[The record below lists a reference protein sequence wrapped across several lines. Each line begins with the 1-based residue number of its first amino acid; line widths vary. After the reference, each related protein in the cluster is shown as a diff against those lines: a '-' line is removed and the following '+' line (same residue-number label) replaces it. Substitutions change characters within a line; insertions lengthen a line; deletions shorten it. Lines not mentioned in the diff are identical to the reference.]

1 MTAASRHFAPGSVI
15 FREGDPASS
24 LYVIKQGIVSIRKT
38 GRRGTVEIATISRN
52 EILGEMSLFDRLPRS
67 ADAVASTA
75 VDLVE
80 IEYEALDTVL
90 GSVPPYLR
98 TIIECIVDRLRR
110 ADETIRQLQGRVPAP

>member
-15 FREGDPASS
+15 FREGEPASS
-24 LYVIKQGIVSIRKT
+24 LYVVKQGTVSIRKT

-67 ADAVASTA
+67 ADAVATTA

-90 GSVPPYLR
+90 SGVPPYLR

-110 ADETIRQLQGRVPAP
+110 ADDTIRQLQGRVPAP

>member
-1 MTAASRHFAPGSVI
+1 MTASSRHFAPGSVI
-15 FREGDPASS
+15 FREGEPASS
-24 LYVIKQGIVSIRKT
+24 LYVVKQGTVSIRKT

-67 ADAVASTA
+67 ADAVATTA

-90 GSVPPYLR
+90 SGVPPYLR